1 MLLTAINLPA
11 SSSNYPPLSQKTNK
25 QHKQH
30 LQANPVSLS
39 NADAGCKPVNIDT
52 FDDRDDI
59 DICST
64 SSIKRNGIPTN
75 GEGGSLHQIDL
86 LRSLSSVSIPTV
98 FMAAAKVDPQ
108 ERRHISEALV
118 QLLAETIQLSSL
130 NLVGCQHVTFPRLF
144 RQKCMGRLKRLD
156 LSLCDVVFIP
166 DPSPT
171 QKEMLIDDDC
181 LECIARNC
189 PLLEW
194 LSVAMCNNITEAGV
208 GALSCCTQL
217 QHFDAS
223 LCHKIHAKVIPRLL
237 YDIKRLVSI
246 SLNESTS
253 FSDAVLRDID
263 FSRY

>member
-1 MLLTAINLPA
+1 MLLTAVNLPA
-11 SSSNYPPLSQKTNK
+11 SCNYPPLSQKTS
-25 QHKQH
+25 KQH
-30 LQANPVSLS
+30 LQANPASVS
-39 NADAGCKPVNIDT
+39 NADAGCKPINIDT
-52 FDDRDDI
+52 LEDGDDI
-59 DICST
+59 DNCS
-64 SSIKRNGIPTN
+64 SRIKRNGLTSN

-98 FMAAAKVDPQ
+98 SMAAAKVDPQ

-118 QLLAETIQLSSL
+118 QLLAETIHLSSL
-130 NLVGCQHVTFPRLF
+130 TLVGCQHVTFPRLF
-144 RQKCMGRLKRLD
+144 RQKCMGRLKKLD

-223 LCHKIHAKVIPRLL
+223 LCQKIHAKVIPRLL